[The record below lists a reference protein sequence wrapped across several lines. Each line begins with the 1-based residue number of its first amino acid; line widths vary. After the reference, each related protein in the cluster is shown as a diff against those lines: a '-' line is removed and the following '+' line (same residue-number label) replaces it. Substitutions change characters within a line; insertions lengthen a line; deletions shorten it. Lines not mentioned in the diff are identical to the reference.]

1 MKVLWILVIALA
13 IVVVVLGVLLVGER
27 ERVVDIAAEEAAIR
41 ALPTEWVNAVNA
53 KDAEGMVAGFTDDA
67 WLLPPNA
74 PLASGKEAIRTVWS
88 ELVETPSFSASNE
101 VTKVE
106 VSSRGD
112 MGYVVGTSEGTW
124 NDPEGNRVTSQEKW
138 VAVYKKQPDGTW
150 KCVVDIW
157 NSDQPAPAPATE

>member
-1 MKVLWILVIALA
+1 MTIHWILVIALA
-13 IVVVVLGVLLVGER
+13 AVVVVLGELLIGRRIDVEAER
-27 ERVVDIAAEEAAIR
+27 AAIR
-41 ALPTEWVNAVNA
+41 RMTMAWVNAATA
-53 KDAEGMVAGFTDDA
+53 KDVEGMVVGFADDA
-67 WLLPPNA
+67 SLLPPNA
-74 PLASGKEAIRTVWS
+74 PLAAGKEAIRTVWS
-88 ELVETPSFSASNE
+88 ELVERPGLSESTE

-124 NDPEGNRVTSQEKW
+124 NDPEGNRVTDRGKW

-150 KCVVDIW
+150 KCVLDIW

>member
-88 ELVETPSFSASNE
+88 ELVETPSFSP
-101 VTKVE
+101 K
-106 VSSRGD
+106 SRSPAGATWATWSAPPKAH
-112 MGYVVGTSEGTW
+112 GTTQKGT
-124 NDPEGNRVTSQEKW
+124 GS
-138 VAVYKKQPDGTW
+138 
-150 KCVVDIW
+150 
-157 NSDQPAPAPATE
+157 PARKSG